1 MASIFKTVDIVRKGQ
16 FFLTGPS
23 KYRHGPE
30 LSVHVGHDG
39 PPLDASYY
47 NIKI

>member
-1 MASIFKTVDIVRKGQ
+1 MYIVRKGQ

-23 KYRHGPE
+23 KHRHGQE

-39 PPLDASYY
+39 APLDVSYY
-47 NIKI
+47 NIKILEIVCY